1 MYVRR
6 FLAKGPW
13 VRELSGFCWVGQG
26 NDVLRFLGPC
36 VKLTDGPLSYQC
48 GTGPLFI
55 KMSNRPGFQIGHFF

>member
-1 MYVRR
+1 VYLRH

-13 VRELSGFCWVGQG
+13 VRELSGFYWVGQG

-36 VKLTDGPLSYQC
+36 VKLTDGLLSYQC

-55 KMSNRPGFQIGHFF
+55 KMSNRPGFQIDLFF